1 MEDCLDLMRGASE
14 RGWRS
19 CVFNRR
25 GHGGEKLATAEYD
38 LAGNVEDTEQMV
50 DLVRGHF
57 PLAYIG
63 RWSRYYSMYFGAKAG
78 PLLLLVQPCAVSR
91 PELAPCPTT

>member
-1 MEDCLDLMRGASE
+1 MEDYTCHGAGNVEDCLDLIKGASE

-38 LAGNVEDTEQMV
+38 LAGNVDDTEQMA

-63 RWSRYYSMYFGAKAG
+63 RWSRYCQNM
-78 PLLLLVQPCAVSR
+78 
-91 PELAPCPTT
+91 